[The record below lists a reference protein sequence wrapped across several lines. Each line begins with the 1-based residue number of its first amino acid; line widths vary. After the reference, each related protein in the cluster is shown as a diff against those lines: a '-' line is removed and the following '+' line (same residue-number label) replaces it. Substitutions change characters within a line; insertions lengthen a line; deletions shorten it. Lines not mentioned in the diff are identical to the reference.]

1 MHLGQDIVLLIF
13 NHVISIN
20 RYVQNMFF
28 ISLLSLFVLGYT
40 EIISEFLEN
49 QMKWQE
55 LMLSLPI

>member
-1 MHLGQDIVLLIF
+1 MHLGQDIFLLIF